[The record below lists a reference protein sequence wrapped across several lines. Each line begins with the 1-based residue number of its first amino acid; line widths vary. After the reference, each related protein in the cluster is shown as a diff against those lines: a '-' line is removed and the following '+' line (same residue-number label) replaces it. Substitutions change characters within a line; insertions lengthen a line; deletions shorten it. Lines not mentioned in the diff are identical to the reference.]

1 MKNLFVFRLANFL
14 LFQAGWWLA
23 VVTDYSWRA
32 VAVMLLA
39 VANSLLPDWQYSRLI
54 GVFSIAMVGMIN
66 DYVLMLTGVLIFPED
81 PLFLPLWFCSIWLV
95 FVSTFHLSLSFLY
108 NIPVYQ
114 QALLSA
120 VGASMSYGFGAQIA
134 GISSVVSQP
143 YFTLVIAVDF
153 ALLVPVLLFIYSRLL
168 KSINHGM

>member
-1 MKNLFVFRLANFL
+1 
-14 LFQAGWWLA
+14 
-23 VVTDYSWRA
+23 
-32 VAVMLLA
+32 
-39 VANSLLPDWQYSRLI
+39 
-54 GVFSIAMVGMIN
+54 MVGVIN
-66 DYVLMLTGVLIFPED
+66 DYILMLTGVLIFPED
-81 PLFLPLWFCSIWLV
+81 PMFLPFWFCSIWLI
-95 FVSTFHLSLSFLY
+95 FASTFHLSLSFLY
-108 NIPVYQ
+108 SIPVYQ